1 MQNNQQRKPLAPTK
15 VAQFISNINVINELS
30 KDKPNH
36 EILSG
41 FQGFGG
47 LKQCFWDKNLY
58 GQLMR
63 GIRNA
68 FGRDNEKEVL
78 ESLRNSTNS
87 AYYTPPEVI
96 EFMYKYLQDVCNF
109 KGGDILEPSCGNG
122 AFFDYMP
129 NDIRYNNKTTITA
142 VEYDTL
148 TATIVDKIN
157 GDIDVINQG
166 LQDVDFKEQKFDLII
181 GNPPYSN
188 EKINDKTM
196 PDISG
201 YSIHHYFIAKCV
213 RLLKDDGILAFVM
226 PSFFMDIPKGHTR
239 HIIDNEAVLIDAIRL
254 PDNLFNHATVTV
266 DLVFI
271 RKTGNKIHNFVDT
284 AKLEHGEKS
293 DNINQ
298 YWIDNP
304 NRILG
309 ELKLKWVECYKR
321 YVPTCTTQN
330 KAQAL
335 KFLAVCDFKAETIEN
350 FNNIAKVSE
359 KIKAESNN
367 DFCVQSEVYELFLQ
381 LEEQE
386 IELREYARVLNKRID
401 DIANIRNRIFE
412 LSEKVA

>member
-122 AFFDYMP
+122 AFFKYMP
-129 NDIRYNNKTTITA
+129 EQIKNNSKLRGI
-142 VEYDTL
+142 ECDML
-148 TATIVDKIN
+148 TATITKNLYPCVEMVYDK
-157 GDIDVINQG
+157 
-166 LQDVDFKEQKFDLII
+166 LQDYQSDKKFDLII

-284 AKLEHGEKS
+284 AKLVQGEKS

-309 ELKLKWVECYKR
+309 ELKLIWVECYKR

-386 IELREYARVLNKRID
+386 IELREYARVLNNRID